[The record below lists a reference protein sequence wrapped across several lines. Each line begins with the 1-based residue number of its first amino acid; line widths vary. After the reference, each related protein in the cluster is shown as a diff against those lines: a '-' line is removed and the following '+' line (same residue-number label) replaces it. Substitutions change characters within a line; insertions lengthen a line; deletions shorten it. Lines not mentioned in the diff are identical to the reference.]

1 MENKGTGPLLPN
13 TSAPDA
19 ATTVTSSDAIPFTE
33 PRGDLL
39 IMTDTHPWLTVV
51 AKNP

>member
-1 MENKGTGPLLPN
+1 VE
-13 TSAPDA
+13 
-19 ATTVTSSDAIPFTE
+19 TVTASYAIPFLE

-51 AKNP
+51 AKKP